1 MATNFDD
8 LDQEQRNWIIGFV
21 LRMEVWGEF
30 LHIFLRIVFKA
41 NSMDAMHAIVFSDV
55 ELNVA

>member
-8 LDQEQRNWIIGFV
+8 MDQEQRNWIIGFV
-21 LRMEVWGEF
+21 LRIEVWGKF
-30 LHIFLRIVFKA
+30 LYIFCVVFKA
-41 NSMDAMHAIVFSDV
+41 NSMDAMRAIVFSDV